1 MKTDHKIQRSRFLLL
16 RHRTIAA
23 LLALTL
29 LSMRPALADQGLE
42 KQVKFDYLEKV
53 LTLRHFY
60 SGEHLKFRSDG
71 TPEGNFTPGLWTL
84 DGQIEVEDVH
94 LHGAQLVIKGRR
106 IHRIFDGQGKPLD
119 ELTHLKDQSGKQ
131 QKDLEK
137 ALRRL
142 KAEIEIELPSDNP
155 SENDVSAA
163 MHAVFVTGSDS
174 MMDVVPSYWRAY
186 FAKQEGKPLSAPR
199 ATAVSLNPGRGGVS
213 APRATYSPDPEYSDE
228 ARKARYMGTIV
239 LSLVVDTSGN
249 PTDLQI
255 QRPIGLG
262 LDEMAIKAVNAWRF
276 KPAEKDGS
284 PVPVAINVE
293 VNFHLY

>member
-1 MKTDHKIQRSRFLLL
+1 M
-16 RHRTIAA
+16 AA

-29 LSMRPALADQGLE
+29 LSTRPARADQGLE

-60 SGEHLKFRSDG
+60 SGQHLKFRSDG

-84 DGQIEVEDVH
+84 DGQIQVEDVH

-106 IHRIFDGQGKPLD
+106 IHRIFDAQGKPLD
-119 ELTHLKDQSGKQ
+119 QLTTLKDQSGKK

-137 ALRRL
+137 ALQHL
-142 KAEIEIELPSDNP
+142 KVEIEIELPSDNP
-155 SENDVSAA
+155 TEKDVSAA
-163 MHAVFVTGSDS
+163 IHAVFVTSSDS
-174 MMDVVPSYWRAY
+174 MMDIVPAYWQAY
-186 FAKQEGKPLSAPR
+186 FAKQEGKPLPASEVTKERMYASNPR
-199 ATAVSLNPGRGGVS
+199 RGGVL
-213 APRATYSPDPEYSDE
+213 APHLTYGPDPEYSEE
-228 ARKARYMGTIV
+228 ARKARYMGTVI
-239 LSLVVDTSGN
+239 LALVVDTSGN
-249 PTDLQI
+249 PTELQI

-262 LDEMAIKAVNAWRF
+262 LDEMAIKAVSAWRF
-276 KPAEKDGS
+276 RPAEKDGN